1 MTLSTVFDIMRLR
14 FYIDDML
21 RTLAMEKEEGKM
33 RYLPSIQ
40 RFNTP
45 ARWWP
50 ETSLFNSLFE
60 EFPFGVSFE
69 KGLTPAVDI
78 LEKDGNLILR
88 AELPGMTEK
97 EIDLKI
103 DGNVL
108 TLSGERKLENEEKRD
123 NYRRIERSY
132 GSFSRS
138 FTLPE
143 PADREKVK
151 AEYKNGV
158 LTVTIPLKPEA
169 QPRAVPIT
177 IQ

>member
-1 MTLSTVFDIMRLR
+1 MRC
-14 FYIDDML
+14 
-21 RTLAMEKEEGKM
+21 
-33 RYLPSIQ
+33 LPSIQ

-50 ETSLFNSLFE
+50 ETSLLNSLFE
-60 EFPFGVSFE
+60 DFPFGVSFE
-69 KGLTPAVDI
+69 KGMVPAVDI

-88 AELPGMTEK
+88 AELPGMREK
-97 EIDLKI
+97 EINLKL

-108 TLSGERKLENEEKRD
+108 TFSGERKLENEENRD

-143 PADREKVK
+143 TADREKVK

-169 QPRAVPIT
+169 QPRAVPIA